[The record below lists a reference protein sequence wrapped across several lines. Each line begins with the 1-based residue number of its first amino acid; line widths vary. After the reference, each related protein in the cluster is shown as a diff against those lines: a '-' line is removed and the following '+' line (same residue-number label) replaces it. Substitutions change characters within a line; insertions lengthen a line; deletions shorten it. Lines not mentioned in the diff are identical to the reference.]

1 LKVIF
6 IRHPK
11 PVIEPG
17 VCYGQLDIPADA
29 IDMQRVLEKLSVL
42 QKPIACASSP
52 LIRAHHL
59 AIGMQQQGWPEPI
72 IHNDLMEM
80 NFGDWENRAWR
91 DIPREQIDGWA
102 ANTLHFTAPN
112 GESVQQ
118 LGNRSAAA
126 VRELIRQVKQRQQ
139 PSEDDYLAVFCHAG
153 VLQTAPTL
161 LKGGALNPQDDLKL
175 KFDYGDTVEVFV
187 INS

>member
-1 LKVIF
+1 LRVIF

-17 VCYGQLDIPADA
+17 VCYGQLDIPADQ
-29 IDMQRVLEKLSVL
+29 IDMERVLEKLAGL
-42 QKPIACASSP
+42 PKPLACASSP

-59 AIGMQQQGWPEPI
+59 ALGMHAQGWPEPM
-72 IHNDLMEM
+72 IHRDLMEM
-80 NFGDWENRAWR
+80 SFGDWENRAWK

-102 ANTLHFTAPN
+102 ANTLHFAAPN
-112 GESVQQ
+112 GESVKLRHQPAQQ
-118 LGNRSAAA
+118 
-126 VRELIRQVKQRQQ
+126 
-139 PSEDDYLAVFCHAG
+139 DYLAVFCHAG

-161 LKGGALNPQDDLKL
+161 LKGEALNPQDDLKL

-187 INS
+187 VSA

>member
-1 LKVIF
+1 LRVIF
-6 IRHPK
+6 ILHPK

-17 VCYGQLDIPADA
+17 VCYGQLDIPADQ
-29 IDMQRVLEKLSVL
+29 IDMQRVLEKLAGL
-42 QKPIACASSP
+42 PKPLACASSP

-59 AIGMQQQGWPEPI
+59 ALGMHAQGWPEPM
-72 IHNDLMEM
+72 IHRDLMEM
-80 NFGDWENRAWR
+80 SFGDWENRAWK

-102 ANTLHFTAPN
+102 ANTLHFAAPN

-118 LGNRSAAA
+118 LANRSSAA
-126 VRELIRQVKQRQQ
+126 VRELIKTVKLRHQ
-139 PSEDDYLAVFCHAG
+139 PTTEDYLAVFCHAG

-161 LKGGALNPQDDLKL
+161 LKGEALNPQDDLKL

-187 INS
+187 VNA

>member
-1 LKVIF
+1 LRVVF

-17 VCYGQLDIPADA
+17 ICYGQLDIAADA
-29 IDMQRVLEKLSVL
+29 VDMERVLLKLSAL
-42 QKPIACASSP
+42 AKPIACASSP

-59 AIGMQQQGWPEPI
+59 AIGMHKQGWPEPVL
-72 IHNDLMEM
+72 HKDLMEM
-80 NFGDWENRAWR
+80 SFGDWENRSWK

-102 ANTLHFTAPN
+102 ANTLNFAAPN

-126 VRELIRQVKQRQQ
+126 VRSVIKTIKQQFQ
-139 PSEDDYLAVFCHAG
+139 PSPQDYLAVFCHAG

-161 LKGGALNPQDDLKL
+161 LKGEQLNPQDDLKL

-187 INS
+187 VDV